1 MEKITDKKGCF
12 QFWFFI
18 FCSSWPKTINL
29 ATLII
34 HNLRRLVMSLEIKQT
49 IKELNQKL
57 DPFKGYL

>member
-1 MEKITDKKGCF
+1 MLSML
-12 QFWFFI
+12 FI
-18 FCSSWPKTINL
+18 HFPFILAKNIKP

-34 HNLRRLVMSLEIKQT
+34 HNLRRRVMSLEIKQT